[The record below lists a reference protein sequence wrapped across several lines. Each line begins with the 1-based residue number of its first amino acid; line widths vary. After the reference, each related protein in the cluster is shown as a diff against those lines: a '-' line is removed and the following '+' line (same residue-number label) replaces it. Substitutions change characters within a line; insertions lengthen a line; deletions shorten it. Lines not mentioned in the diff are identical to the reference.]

1 MKKLTA
7 TALLATAALSAAAFT
22 TTKTEDLHVW
32 IEWPEEI
39 IADGTTVN
47 YIKVFEHDD
56 NNYQYTA
63 FNMEIILPEGFSVNQ
78 VKQGRETVND
88 IFLSERASTTHSI
101 ACNIVRGVDLKV
113 FCDSSVNANLYN
125 DDEDGNP
132 LDELF
137 TVGLI
142 CAPTVATGQYDVT
155 NTGIKFVFKNAD
167 ACVPAA
173 EPIHYT
179 INILNTSKPT
189 GIEDVEAVDGTELNP
204 EDCYDL
210 AGRRVDPTA
219 VHGIIVVSKS
229 RKFYIK

>member
-56 NNYQYTA
+56 NDYQYTA

-113 FCDSSVNANLYN
+113 FCDSSVNADLYN

-142 CAPTVATGQYDVT
+142 CAPTVASGHYDVT

-173 EPIHYT
+173 EPIQYT
-179 INILNTSKPT
+179 IYIRNPNRPT
-189 GIEDVEAVDGTELNP
+189 GIEDVEAVEGTELEP
-204 EDCYDL
+204 DDCYDL
-210 AGRRVDPTA
+210 AGRRVDPA
-219 VHGIIVVSKS
+219 MVHGIIVVSKN